1 MMSLNFFL
9 KTHKLDQY
17 FDNFEK
23 AGATDGD
30 LDQLLQ
36 FNDGELNEFLS
47 AVGVLP
53 FHAIKLKKCLR
64 ELKTSPDTNNQT
76 VKLPSDTP
84 ISIQPKNDHT
94 SLDTPPTSVVSAIS
108 TQDIAISKD
117 DILSRAIIFGKKGIR
132 PITAYQD
139 AINQATAKLALN
151 NPTLLLHKGYL
162 FELAKKK
169 LIEDGYSYKRGKS
182 RSKYS
187 TDIKAP
193 KMPCNPPLQLIQ
205 INHKRKEHAEQASK
219 ERAERLKDIQ
229 DILKALL
236 SQEQHQNALLRY
248 ASHCN
253 NQKSQMV
260 AEHELE
266 YLASSRQSL
275 KREMNKLKAQER
287 KHQWYKRR
295 QVSRSLPV
303 SKGGLISP
311 NSLLESHD
319 KIPYDEHRN
328 EKWTGSSP
336 SLFSSSSAASEYQVP
351 FEDHVPNQIKFL
363 GS

>member
-1 MMSLNFFL
+1 FL

-76 VKLPSDTP
+76 
-84 ISIQPKNDHT
+84 
-94 SLDTPPTSVVSAIS
+94 
-108 TQDIAISKD
+108 DIAISKD

-295 QVSRSLPV
+295 Q
-303 SKGGLISP
+303 
-311 NSLLESHD
+311 
-319 KIPYDEHRN
+319 
-328 EKWTGSSP
+328 
-336 SLFSSSSAASEYQVP
+336 
-351 FEDHVPNQIKFL
+351 
-363 GS
+363 